1 MWQWLGELD
10 RILRGDATRL
20 AVLRSGRIEI
30 SIGGQSAVLVLLSV
44 LYGFFMG
51 WFALYNRDAPEYRQV
66 VATMIKVPALF
77 FLTLLVTF
85 PSLYV
90 FNALVGSRLTPV
102 ALLRLL
108 IAALGVNLAV
118 LASFGPI
125 VAFFSITTSSY
136 PFMGLLNV
144 LFFAVAG
151 ALGLAFLLQT
161 LHRLT
166 IAYQQMS
173 AADLSA
179 TADQPGD
186 SIGPLE
192 RLEGHLLGHNV
203 KTVFY
208 CWIIAFGLVGA
219 QMSWVLRPFI
229 GDPAQPFEWFRPRQ
243 SHFFEAVWLAWRH
256 LFS

>member
-1 MWQWLGELD
+1 MWQWLRELD

-30 SIGGQSAVLVLLSV
+30 SIGGQSVVLVALSI

-90 FNALVGSRLTPV
+90 FNALVGSKLTPV

-166 IAYQQMS
+166 IAYQHMLE
-173 AADLSA
+173 ADPSG
-179 TADQPGD
+179 TANPPDE
-186 SIGPLE
+186 SVGPLE
-192 RLEGHLLGHNV
+192 RLERHLLGHNV

-219 QMSWVLRPFI
+219 QMSWVLRPFV
-229 GDPAQPFEWFRPRQ
+229 GDPSQPFEWFRLRQ
-243 SHFFEAVWLAWRH
+243 SHFFEAVWLALRH
-256 LFS
+256 LF

>member
-1 MWQWLGELD
+1 MGQWLRELD
-10 RILRGDATRL
+10 QILRGDATRL
-20 AVLRSGRIEI
+20 AVLRSGKIEV
-30 SIGGQSAVLVLLSV
+30 SIGGQSAVLLVLSV

-66 VATMIKVPALF
+66 VAAMLKVPALF
-77 FLTLLVTF
+77 FLTLLITF

-125 VAFFSITTSSY
+125 VAFFSVSTSSY
-136 PFMGLLNV
+136 DFMGLLNV

-166 IAYQQMS
+166 IAGEEGRV
-173 AADLSA
+173 AE
-179 TADQPGD
+179 QPQVANEPEQGA
-186 SIGPLE
+186 GPLE
-192 RLEGHLLGHNV
+192 RPEGHLFGRNV
-203 KTVFY
+203 KRVFY

-229 GDPAQPFEWFRPRQ
+229 GDPGQPFQWFRPRQ
-243 SHFFEAVWLAWRH
+243 SHFFEAVWLALRH

>member
-1 MWQWLGELD
+1 MWHWLSELD
-10 RILRGDATRL
+10 RILRGEATRL
-20 AVLRSGRIEI
+20 AILRSGRIEI
-30 SIGGQSAVLVLLSV
+30 SIGGQSTVLLVLGV
-44 LYGFFMG
+44 FYGFFMG
-51 WFALYNRDAPEYRQV
+51 WFALYNRTAPEFRQV
-66 VATMIKVPALF
+66 LACMMKVPALF

-90 FNALVGSRLTPV
+90 FNALVGSKLSPV

-108 IAALGVNLAV
+108 IAALAVNLAV

-166 IAYQQMS
+166 IAGQEELTIHQPE
-173 AADLSA
+173 
-179 TADQPGD
+179 TPDQPDPGV
-186 SIGPLE
+186 GPLE
-192 RLEGHLLGHNV
+192 RLEGHLLGRNV

-243 SHFFEAVWLAWRH
+243 SHFFEAVWLALRH
-256 LFS
+256 LFA

>member
-1 MWQWLGELD
+1 MRRWLRELD
-10 RILRGDATRL
+10 RILRGDATRP

-30 SIGGQSAVLVLLSV
+30 SIGGQSIVLVALSV

-51 WFALYNRDAPEYRQV
+51 WFALYNREAPEYRQV
-66 VATMIKVPALF
+66 VAAMMKVPALF

-166 IAYQQMS
+166 LAYQQMFE
-173 AADLSA
+173 ADLPPS
-179 TADQPGD
+179 ADQPD
-186 SIGPLE
+186 DRVGPLE
-192 RLEGHLLGHNV
+192 GLEGRLLGHNV

-229 GDPAQPFEWFRPRQ
+229 GDPVQPFQWFRPRQ
-243 SHFFEAVWLAWRH
+243 SHFFAAVWLALRH